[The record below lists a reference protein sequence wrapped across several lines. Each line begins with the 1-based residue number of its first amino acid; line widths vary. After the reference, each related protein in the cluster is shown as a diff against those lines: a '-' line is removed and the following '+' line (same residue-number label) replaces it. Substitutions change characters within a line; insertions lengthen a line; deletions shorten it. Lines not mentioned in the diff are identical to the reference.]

1 LAGYV
6 NGVLPTPDAALYGTM
21 GDDPLLPRIA
31 GAIGGPLSRVDREWP
46 QASEDGVIVTV
57 YHLRWPAQA
66 WSIAGRQPPKRFS
79 TVAGETARPGQRA

>member
-31 GAIGGPLSRVDREWP
+31 GAIGGPLSRVDRE
-46 QASEDGVIVTV
+46 
-57 YHLRWPAQA
+57 
-66 WSIAGRQPPKRFS
+66 
-79 TVAGETARPGQRA
+79 